1 MQALLW
7 STPTT
12 TTLRAQSNLSRLTE
26 KFKTLLSKQEETD
39 KSVGK
44 EEEECLTMNRHFS
57 PLFLNMLMRWL
68 QCDQI

>member
-44 EEEECLTMNRHFS
+44 EEEECYIYLYSMCIHINK
-57 PLFLNMLMRWL
+57 
-68 QCDQI
+68 

>member
-57 PLFLNMLMRWL
+57 PLCLNTFVRWL
-68 QCDQI
+68 QCDLI